1 MTLMTV
7 AMTTLLGQRDV
18 DDSCN
23 DVCARSA

>member
-7 AMTTLLGQRDV
+7 AMITVLGQCDV

>member
-7 AMTTLLGQRDV
+7 AMTTVLGQHDV